1 MKLEYKREAALRL
14 KIAAGHLEGVRRM
27 VDDETYC
34 VDLMKQLSA
43 VQASLEKVQQV
54 FLRNHLS
61 TCVSDAIKDG
71 MGEEIIDE
79 LMGALKFNKSL
90 TDGRHGVP
98 VDDTPRAVAIG
109 EALAEAPA
117 KAGSAC
123 CRPTTTVASATPTTA
138 REIGQDHDHGRDQTR
153 AIPGDRASGSRSR
166 AAYD

>member
-1 MKLEYKREAALRL
+1 MKPEYKREAALRL

-43 VQASLEKVQQV
+43 VQASLEKVQQI

-90 TDGRHGVP
+90 TDGRNGIAL
-98 VDDTPRAVAIG
+98 DDTPPSLQDGQG
-109 EALAEAPA
+109 ED
-117 KAGSAC
+117 GTGC
-123 CRPTTTVASATPTTA
+123 CRPASPSTMTGAVAMT
-138 REIGQDHDHGRDQTR
+138 RE
-153 AIPGDRASGSRSR
+153 
-166 AAYD
+166 

>member
-1 MKLEYKREAALRL
+1 MKPDYKKEAALRL
-14 KIAAGHLEGVRRM
+14 KIAAGHLESVRRM

-43 VQASLEKVQQV
+43 VQSSLEKVQQV

-90 TDGRHGVP
+90 TDGRNGVP
-98 VDDTPRAVAIG
+98 VGDTVQTLAVG
-109 EALAEAPA
+109 EGDTAAS
-117 KAGSAC
+117 GSAC
-123 CRPTTTVASATPTTA
+123 CRPATAVASATRMTA
-138 REIGQDHDHGRDQTR
+138 
-153 AIPGDRASGSRSR
+153 ASARSR
-166 AAYD
+166 VARTDP

>member
-1 MKLEYKREAALRL
+1 MKQEYRKEAALRL

-43 VQASLEKVQQV
+43 VQASLEKVQQI

-90 TDGRHGVP
+90 TDGRTAGVP
-98 VDDTPRAVAIG
+98 DAV
-109 EALAEAPA
+109 
-117 KAGSAC
+117 
-123 CRPTTTVASATPTTA
+123 SATPIVDAGTSQADRGCCGAHAQVDTPAVMTA
-138 REIGQDHDHGRDQTR
+138 
-153 AIPGDRASGSRSR
+153 
-166 AAYD
+166 AAKR

>member
-1 MKLEYKREAALRL
+1 MTPEYKHEAALRL
-14 KIAAGHLEGVRRM
+14 KIAVGHLESVRRM
-27 VDDETYC
+27 VDDEVYC

-43 VQASLEKVQQV
+43 VQASLEKVQQI

-98 VDDTPRAVAIG
+98 LDDSETAAAAGPDTTPIALRCRAD
-109 EALAEAPA
+109 
-117 KAGSAC
+117 
-123 CRPTTTVASATPTTA
+123 A
-138 REIGQDHDHGRDQTR
+138 RDVGVTL
-153 AIPGDRASGSRSR
+153 
-166 AAYD
+166 

>member
-1 MKLEYKREAALRL
+1 MKPEYKKEAALRL

-27 VDDETYC
+27 VDDEAYC

-43 VQASLEKVQQV
+43 VQASLERVQQI

-79 LMGALKFNKSL
+79 LMGALKYNKSL

-98 VDDTPRAVAIG
+98 VDGPPV
-109 EALAEAPA
+109 ALA
-117 KAGSAC
+117 AGADDGRAAGQGQMNTTGTPGATGASC
-123 CRPTTTVASATPTTA
+123 CRPT
-138 REIGQDHDHGRDQTR
+138 RE
-153 AIPGDRASGSRSR
+153 
-166 AAYD
+166 AALS

>member
-1 MKLEYKREAALRL
+1 VTPEYKKEAALRL
-14 KIAAGHLEGVRRM
+14 KIAAGHLESVRRM

-43 VQASLEKVQQV
+43 VQSSLEKVQQV

-90 TDGRHGVP
+90 TDGRTAAP
-98 VDDTPRAVAIG
+98 VDDTLDTLRVLSVG
-109 EALAEAPA
+109 EGDE
-117 KAGSAC
+117 GSGC
-123 CRPTTTVASATPTTA
+123 CRPDPITHATGAA
-138 REIGQDHDHGRDQTR
+138 RERE
-153 AIPGDRASGSRSR
+153 
-166 AAYD
+166 

>member
-1 MKLEYKREAALRL
+1 MKPEYKKEAALRL
-14 KIAAGHLEGVRRM
+14 KVAAGHLEGVRRM

-43 VQASLEKVQQV
+43 VQASLERVQQI

-61 TCVSDAIKDG
+61 TCVSDAIQNG

-98 VDDTPRAVAIG
+98 IDDP
-109 EALAEAPA
+109 LQAPVPTA
-117 KAGSAC
+117 SDAGGAC
-123 CRPTTTVASATPTTA
+123 CRPSATR
-138 REIGQDHDHGRDQTR
+138 RE
-153 AIPGDRASGSRSR
+153 A
-166 AAYD
+166 

>member
-1 MKLEYKREAALRL
+1 MKQEYKKEAALRL

-43 VQASLEKVQQV
+43 VQASLEKVQQI

-90 TDGRHGVP
+90 TDGRAAGVP
-98 VDDTPRAVAIG
+98 DGVP
-109 EALAEAPA
+109 
-117 KAGSAC
+117 
-123 CRPTTTVASATPTTA
+123 ATPLVDAGAFPADRGCCGAHAQAETA
-138 REIGQDHDHGRDQTR
+138 VVMT
-153 AIPGDRASGSRSR
+153 
-166 AAYD
+166 AAAKR